1 MYSFVFCTLDGVRWD
16 KFVEQFN
23 IKQEE
28 LPRLFVL
35 DAQVRS
41 VASGSSWLCSA
52 RACNC

>member
-1 MYSFVFCTLDGVRWD
+1 MFCTLDGVRWD

-41 VASGSSWLCSA
+41 VASSSTWLRSA
-52 RACNC
+52 CAGNC